1 MYDKPQKRAGRPVL
15 NAKPFRVD
23 KDPWRH
29 VWRTGF
35 GVDYLRYFSPE
46 HILQAA
52 ALPGAPASV
61 DSAHEFKLLELNQ
74 WRENDEGNSYA
85 VHGYDVFV
93 QRLSVYVQRNMDGA
107 GLVEDDWDDVPNPY
121 VREEARRMSAGLGVT
136 QDKEMREKEM
146 KAVLDKYDNSEF
158 GPEQGWAEM
167 GADMEQI
174 RRLSSLSRAIRIWS
188 GTRCCRP
195 ETRLR
200 TNG

>member
-1 MYDKPQKRAGRPVL
+1 LRIIHVQNAIWARKFLLSKFNITHNHNEKGTAFSRWAMYDKPQKRAGRPVL

-23 KDPWRH
+23 KDPWRR

-35 GVDYLRYFSPE
+35 GVDYLRYFTPE

-52 ALPGAPASV
+52 ALPDAPASV
-61 DSAHEFKLLELNQ
+61 DTAHEFKLLELNQ

-121 VREEARRMSAGLGVT
+121 VREEARRMSVGLGVT

-146 KAVLDKYDNSEF
+146 KAVLDKFDNSEF
-158 GPEQGWAEM
+158 GRK
-167 GADMEQI
+167 I
-174 RRLSSLSRAIRIWS
+174 
-188 GTRCCRP
+188 
-195 ETRLR
+195 
-200 TNG
+200 